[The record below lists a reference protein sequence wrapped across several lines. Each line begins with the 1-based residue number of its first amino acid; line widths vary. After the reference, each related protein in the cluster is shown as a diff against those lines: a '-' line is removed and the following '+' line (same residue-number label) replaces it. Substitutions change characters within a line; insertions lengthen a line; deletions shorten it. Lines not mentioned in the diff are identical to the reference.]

1 MSVENIE
8 LSKIFVSFLRT
19 KMTTV
24 GGGGKSGFWDC
35 RSLKIKPEEK
45 ITIRFGF
52 ENSVVAQI
60 SHLEMTFN
68 ENKNK

>member
-24 GGGGKSGFWDC
+24 GGDWPKD
-35 RSLKIKPEEK
+35 LI
-45 ITIRFGF
+45 IRILPCV
-52 ENSVVAQI
+52 SVI
-60 SHLEMTFN
+60 
-68 ENKNK
+68 